1 MSSTT
6 TKKRSLYKPQHPID
20 VSPFE
25 AYYGSSWWPVK
36 SLSIRKGELDVHLE
50 SPDEVGVTEK
60 IPVGNLR
67 MRSRRATVSDCM
79 CFLRPGVDICILS
92 KDSGEEKVWIDAKVN
107 SIARTPHESGCTCR
121 FFVNLF
127 RKRVPSD
134 MRWWTLNKEIMEVTI
149 DDIAVLQQLDGKPSE
164 DEYHRWSYL
173 KDCPSRN
180 DAKLLRL
187 QFSCDLSWM
196 LVASTLKGFD
206 FKILSMRR
214 KIFYQFLED
223 NQDICSTGSDKA
235 LKFVNFY
242 MDDDVFKPNILTIV
256 PESALI
262 SSDQENTSMDD
273 SLDDQL
279 ELRRSGRKS
288 IQPERYVGN
297 PWSSNVKSA
306 KRTARVR
313 EVDEE
318 PWEMSSEDNDWWD
331 EPIVRTERTHD
342 TIPNL
347 RTERKRDTIRNLRTE
362 RKHDSIRSSNLQ
374 LVTYEVK
381 TGSMDQPTVGIK
393 RNHENMQ
400 ASNLELVPSQINIGG
415 IDQPVA
421 LDMKTND
428 DCMHGSDEM
437 ESSTEQL
444 GGDVISVKRPRYA
457 DPPVVYE
464 TSREK
469 KDLCKQQVQH
479 CDSISKQSKDYF
491 MSRMNRYSNLNNSAS
506 NIDSSQAEQRK
517 AENKEEGGPS
527 VSSKSSKGEKDLC
540 EKVQH
545 CGSIS
550 KKSKEYFASSLTKFS
565 HLASKC
571 DTDSFEE
578 VQRKAKLARKKRVL
592 ECLLKEKVVSHEA
605 PKSKTPSFGSRTR
618 YTYEPGAYYQR
629 KYMSPSDY
637 RSEIH
642 RCMKNINSE
651 IAKSQSCSEPQWKH
665 VSEAIPSMRW
675 KDICKEKSED
685 KQENENEEQEDLDS
699 LWKEMDFANNSFD
712 FAGGNQGNNA
722 DSCEGKESDCDKAS
736 CQHEYHLDEEIG
748 LICLLCKSVVTEI
761 RDMSLPFLQ
770 DKGWSRCEAQW
781 KVKNDM
787 KGPDINTT
795 KFDIF
800 RNPDSARNISVQE
813 LREQNESV
821 WALIPDLRD
830 KLRAHQK
837 KAFEFLWKNIAGSMI
852 PSEME
857 DACDSAGGCVI
868 SHSPGA
874 GKTLLVIAFLESS
887 LRLFPGQRPVILA
900 PNTTVYTWKKEMKKW
915 KVPIPVYQI
924 HSYQNYRLEYQS
936 LTVGGRRVNQD
947 VMHAVDCL
955 DKLRKWH
962 EHPSVLLMSYPCFL
976 SLMREQS
983 KHEYWRYMGGVLR
996 ESPGLLILDEG
1007 HNPRSSHSMLRRFLM
1022 EVKTELRILLS
1033 GTLFQN
1039 SFDEYFNTLSL
1050 ARPRF
1055 ISEVLRELDPL
1066 YGVKNRKGYRRKDT
1080 KRCKEILAR
1089 KFFVDKIGR
1098 RIHSKYDEDRK
1109 KGLNK
1114 LKQLTTG
1121 FVDVYEGDGSDCLPG
1136 LQAYAL
1142 LLKPTPAQDKAMLKL
1157 LEYDCGTRYSLE
1169 YELTITLV
1177 SIHPWL
1183 LTSLECLDKFFNDD
1197 ERKELAGQRH
1207 DITRGSKVRFVVNLV
1222 QKCVHK
1228 REKVLIFCRNIAPM
1242 RYLME
1247 IFKNMFNWAE
1257 GEEMLILHGDQLVFQ
1272 RTRMIDKFEDPGGN
1286 AQVLLASIGC
1296 CGEGISLTAASRV
1309 VLLDSEWNPSKIKQA
1324 VGRAFRQGQEKI
1336 VYVYQLL
1343 TSGTVEEKKHSKT
1356 AWKDW
1361 VSRMIFVG
1369 NNAKNSS
1376 HAKAENIDDEVL
1388 REIVEEDESD
1398 LFHLIMKDEKLMD
1411 RKKNETTAVFH
1422 MKGTF

>member
-6 TKKRSLYKPQHPID
+6 TKKRSLFKPQHPID

-25 AYYGSSWWPVK
+25 AYCDSSWWPVK

-50 SPDEVGVTEK
+50 SPDEVDVKEK
-60 IPVGNLR
+60 IPVANLR
-67 MRSRRATVSDCM
+67 MRSRKATVSDCI
-79 CFLRPGVDICILS
+79 CFLRPGVDICVLS
-92 KDSGEEKVWIDAKVN
+92 KDSGEEKVWIDAKVK
-107 SIARTPHESGCTCR
+107 SIERTPHESGCTCR
-121 FFVNLF
+121 FFVNLY
-127 RKRVPSD
+127 RKRKPSD
-134 MRWWTLNKEIMEVTI
+134 MRWWTLNKETKEVTI
-149 DDIAVLQQLDGKPSE
+149 DDIAILQQLAGKPCK
-164 DEYHRWSYL
+164 DEYYRWSYL
-173 KDCPSRN
+173 KDCHLRN
-180 DAKLLRL
+180 DVKLLRL

-196 LVASTLKGFD
+196 LVASTLKGFNFD
-206 FKILSMRR
+206 IMSMQR

-223 NQDICSTGSDKA
+223 DQDKCSNGSDKA
-235 LKFVNFY
+235 LKFINFF
-242 MDDDVFKPNILTIV
+242 MDNEVFRPNIRTVI
-256 PESALI
+256 PESALT
-262 SSDQENTSMDD
+262 SPDQENTTIEDP
-273 SLDDQL
+273 LDNQHEDKSCSTPFPL
-279 ELRRSGRKS
+279 VTELRRSKRQS
-288 IQPERYVGN
+288 VEPERYVGN
-297 PWSSNVKSA
+297 EWSYNVKSK
-306 KRTARVR
+306 KRTVRGR
-313 EVDEE
+313 EVEEE
-318 PWEMSSEDNDWWD
+318 PRGMSPENNDWWD
-331 EPIVRTERTHD
+331 EPILRIERNHD
-342 TIPNL
+342 N
-347 RTERKRDTIRNLRTE
+347 IRNL
-362 RKHDSIRSSNLQ
+362 NLA
-374 LVTYEVK
+374 LVTSEIK
-381 TGSMDQPTVGIK
+381 TGGMDQPTVGTK
-393 RNHENMQ
+393 RNHDNMQ
-400 ASNLELVPSQINIGG
+400 GSNLELVPSQINIDG

-421 LDMKTND
+421 LDVKRND
-428 DCMHGSDEM
+428 DCIPASYEM
-437 ESSTEQL
+437 ESSPDQL
-444 GGDVISVKRPRYA
+444 SGDIIRVKRTRHA
-457 DPPVVYE
+457 DPPMVSE
-464 TSREK
+464 MPRGK
-469 KDLCKQQVQH
+469 KDLCQQQVQH
-479 CDSISKQSKDYF
+479 CDSISKQSKEYF
-491 MSRMNRYSNLNNSAS
+491 ISRMNRYCNLNSAS
-506 NIDSSQAEQRK
+506 DINSSEAEQRK

-527 VSSKSSKGEKDLC
+527 VSCKSSKGEKDLC

-550 KKSKEYFASSLTKFS
+550 KKNKEYFASSLTKFS

-592 ECLLKEKVVSHEA
+592 ECLLKEKASSHEA

-618 YTYEPGAYYQR
+618 YTYEPGTYYQR

-637 RSEIH
+637 RSEIN

-675 KDICKEKSED
+675 KDICKEKSD
-685 KQENENEEQEDLDS
+685 DIQENEEDEELDS
-699 LWKEMDFANNSFD
+699 LWKEMEFASNSFN
-712 FAGGNQGNNA
+712 FAGENQVNDA
-722 DSCEGKESDCDKAS
+722 ESCDKFEGKGSDCDKAP
-736 CQHEYHLDEEIG
+736 CQHEYQLDEEVG
-748 LICLLCKSVVTEI
+748 LICLLCKTVVTEI

-770 DKGWSRCEAQW
+770 EKGWSRCEQQW
-781 KVKNDM
+781 KVKNDA
-787 KGPDINTT
+787 KGPDVNST

-800 RNPDSARNISVQE
+800 RNPDSTRNISVQE

-821 WALIPDLRD
+821 WALIPDLRER
-830 KLRAHQK
+830 LRVHQK

-852 PSEME
+852 PAEME
-857 DACDSAGGCVI
+857 DACDEAGGCVI

-887 LRLFPGQRPVILA
+887 LRLFPAQRPVILA

-983 KHEYWRYMGGVLR
+983 KHEYWRYMGRVLR

-1066 YGVKNRKGYRRKDT
+1066 YGVKNRRGYRRKDT

-1098 RIHSKYDEDRK
+1098 RINSKYDEDRK
-1109 KGLNK
+1109 KALNK

-1183 LTSLECLDKFFNDD
+1183 LTSLECLDKFFSPD
-1197 ERKELAGQRH
+1197 EMKELGGQRH
-1207 DITRGSKVRFVVNLV
+1207 DISRGSKVRFVVNLV
-1222 QKCVHK
+1222 QKCVYK
-1228 REKVLIFCRNIAPM
+1228 KEKVLIFCRNIAPM

-1247 IFKNMFNWAE
+1247 IFAKMFKWVE
-1257 GEEMLILHGDQLVFQ
+1257 GEEMLILHGDQLVYQ

-1369 NNAKNSS
+1369 NNAKNSP